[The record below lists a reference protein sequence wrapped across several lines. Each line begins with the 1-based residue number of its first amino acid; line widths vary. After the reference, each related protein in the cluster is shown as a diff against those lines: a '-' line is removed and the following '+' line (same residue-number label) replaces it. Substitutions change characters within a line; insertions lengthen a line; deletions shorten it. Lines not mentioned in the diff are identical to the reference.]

1 MREGG
6 KKEGGRRERG
16 RTRRSTV
23 VERKEREKIPFFGVQ
38 DKQKGGRQA
47 DRLEGKDCS

>member
-16 RTRRSTV
+16 RSTV